1 MQPNSQAP
9 TPAPQGSS
17 HRAELLSAPVA
28 GFDIHPI
35 TPHLGAEVVGFELAE
50 AAANA
55 SIASEL
61 KQAFLEHHVLVFRD
75 QELSRDQHKDLGR
88 LFGELHIHPSR
99 RGKTFKG
106 DREIFPV
113 AADETTTLNNGGLW
127 HSDVSCDPIPPLGSI
142 LRLTEA
148 PTTGGDTLF
157 ANMHLAYETLSEP
170 IRELIE
176 DLDAVHDQRQDLH
189 NYGYKLRADVD
200 YPSSVH
206 PLVVVH
212 PETGRKLLFVNP
224 AFTTHIDGLT
234 APESRAILHMLH
246 EHVASSPA
254 VQCRVRWEPGTVVF
268 WDNRCLQH
276 FAVWDYRPQPRRGE
290 RVTVAG
296 TTRPSRTT

>member
-1 MQPNSQAP
+1 MP
-9 TPAPQGSS
+9 GLDV
-17 HRAELLSAPVA
+17 R
-28 GFDIHPI
+28 PI
-35 TPHLGAEVVGFELAE
+35 TPHLGAEIADIDLG
-50 AAANA
+50 AASSDPDVA
-55 SIASEL
+55 SQL
-61 KQAFLEHHVLVFRD
+61 KRAFGEHHVLVFRG
-75 QELSRDQHKDLGR
+75 QELTREQHKDLGR
-88 LFGELHIHPSR
+88 IFGELHVHPSR
-99 RGKTFKG
+99 RGPNFTG

-148 PTTGGDTLF
+148 PTIGGDTLF
-157 ANMHLAYETLSEP
+157 ANMHLAYETLSAP
-170 IRELIE
+170 IRELI
-176 DLDAVHDQRQDLH
+176 DGLDAVHDQRQDLR
-189 NYGYKLRADVD
+189 NYGYELRAGVD
-200 YPSSVH
+200 YPTSVH
-206 PLVVVH
+206 PMVVVH

-234 APESRAILHMLH
+234 AAESQAILHMLH

-290 RVTVAG
+290 RVTIAG
-296 TTRPSRTT
+296 TTRPSRTI